1 MKLREGIIEEV
12 NGDVAIVRKAGGRRE
27 AVAVSRLRLPGQKS
41 QISEFVEAV
50 VVASRVK
57 EVEHESR
64 SN

>member
-12 NGDVAIVRKAGGRRE
+12 SGDVAIVRKTGGRRE

-50 VVASRVK
+50 FAGARVK
-57 EVEHESR
+57 EVGDG
-64 SN
+64 